1 VLAYALLPDSW
12 ENNKLVILSLHII
25 ERGMFLIGQ
34 TEKRALLMKFTFMQ
48 AMVAAVQQHIFSV
61 IESEYPWVD
70 MFWALTRI
78 FQNP

>member
-1 VLAYALLPDSW
+1 
-12 ENNKLVILSLHII
+12 VILSLHII

-61 IESEYPWVD
+61 IESEYP
-70 MFWALTRI
+70 
-78 FQNP
+78 